1 MQCTLG
7 RVEYVTPHRVCSIRR
22 DREAQWRGLRIPRG
36 YWGKR
41 IVVARWSQFLRPDRR
56 EGWISRVTT
65 HEFPC
70 APRTL
75 TSQSSGRTV
84 DSPSLGLASDETEGE
99 SVIHRVK
106 TSNAGTLTPD
116 PHDRASAHGK
126 KNPCAAAP
134 VRPSVSRAERAP
146 GPYDDGSSRTFVHRG
161 RDRRSISRYRLH
173 HHQVGLPGRGKKETE
188 P

>member
-1 MQCTLG
+1 VLQSKRTLVHGTAGAPIQKDACRWRTYPTRDQNPFTKPRMQCTLG

-116 PHDRASAHGK
+116 PHDRAAAHGK
-126 KNPCAAAP
+126 KNPCAAVP
-134 VRPSVSRAERAP
+134 VRLPSRARA
-146 GPYDDGSSRTFVHRG
+146 GS
-161 RDRRSISRYRLH
+161 L
-173 HHQVGLPGRGKKETE
+173 
-188 P
+188 